1 MNSVNFNFKNI
12 NTGDIILGIIL
23 LLYIFGGYQTPTQ
36 LAPYINNFISYTIM
50 IILVSMTLGK
60 SNIVVGLLLGISFII
75 LIKRSSESHPTNVMP
90 SQTYRDT
97 VMNNLNSKNTF
108 NNNNYAPSQQ
118 LEEYI
123 VSNMSTINYQGE
135 DLDDSSFK
143 PTMSTKPD
151 VFELNQ

>member
-1 MNSVNFNFKNI
+1 MNSVNSSFIKI
-12 NTGDIILGIIL
+12 NNSDIILGIIL

-36 LAPYINNFISYTIM
+36 LSPYINNFISYTIM

-75 LIKRSSESHPTNVMP
+75 LIKRSNETHPSNVMP

-108 NNNNYAPSQQ
+108 NSNNYVPSQQ

-123 VSNMSTINYQGE
+123 VSNMSTINYQFE
-135 DLDDSSFK
+135 DLDNDSFK
-143 PTMSTKPD
+143 PTMSTKPG
-151 VFELNQ
+151 VFELN